1 MKNYILLFLLLLPV
15 AAFSQINI
23 KVLDEDGKAVAQA
36 NVSYNSQNYQTDK
49 NGFIKIPLADS
60 EQALTV
66 QKENYKGFSKVI
78 KPSPKIQ
85 SVNILFLPTAKENEI
100 QEVVFQKRAKFKTT
114 DITSVEIS
122 TKEAQAVASL
132 AGGVETLLK
141 SLPSVNSNAEL
152 SSQYMVRGGS
162 YDENLIYINDIELYR
177 PFLVRNSLQEG
188 MSIINPDMVSTINF
202 SAGGFEPR
210 YGDKMSS
217 ALNIYYRQP
226 EKFELSGEASL
237 IGGRLSAGFASKDKK
252 FTGIISGRYRN
263 TNLVLNTL
271 NEDTDFNPR
280 YFDLQS
286 YLNYQFNDKWSVSFL
301 GYLAKNDYE
310 MVPKKKEVDF
320 GSLLQPLRLT
330 VFYNGQED
338 DQYKNMMGTVS
349 VNFKPSKKWQL
360 TLDNFAYQNREREYY
375 SIASG
380 YILEAFDE
388 DGNPTAGYDAGGQ
401 IDHAR
406 NDLLVRVVG
415 SQFRTKFSPDI
426 NTDVEVGAKFERET
440 IKDFINEWQFIDSIG
455 YSNPRDFVIPGQ
467 LDASSLNLNY
477 YIAGQNNI
485 TPTRISAYAQFS
497 KKFYWGDNRIFVN
510 GGARVQNWSF
520 NKETLFSPRA
530 QIAIKPNWDMDM
542 LFKLAAGVYYQAP
555 FYKEIKD
562 LTGAFNPD
570 IRAQK
575 SYQVIL
581 SNDYEFQIGDS
592 QRKPFKLTTEAYY
605 KKMENLIPYYL
616 DNVRTRYSGKNNAEG
631 YAYGIDARL
640 FGQFVPG
647 VDSWISASYAR
658 VYESIEGM
666 GYIPRPTDQRFR
678 FTMFYQDYMPKFP
691 SMRVNLTLTY
701 GSGLPSGTP
710 VLFDANGLPD
720 YLAAYRYQKTLPA
733 YKRVDI
739 GLTKV
744 FIDQKD
750 NKASG
755 DFWRNFKELTLGV
768 QIFNAFNIN
777 NTIANQW
784 ISDVNSTPH
793 IYYPVPVRLTGR
805 FFNVTLGF
813 KL

>member
-1 MKNYILLFLLLLPV
+1 MNVLFL
-15 AAFSQINI
+15 S
-23 KVLDEDGKAVAQA
+23 
-36 NVSYNSQNYQTDK
+36 
-49 NGFIKIPLADS
+49 
-60 EQALTV
+60 
-66 QKENYKGFSKVI
+66 
-78 KPSPKIQ
+78 
-85 SVNILFLPTAKENEI
+85 SVKENEI
-100 QEVVFQKRAKFKTT
+100 QEVVFQKKARFKTN
-114 DITSVEIS
+114 DITSIEIS
-122 TKEAQAVASL
+122 AKEAKEVASL
-132 AGGVETLLK
+132 AGGVEGLLK

-188 MSIINPDMVSTINF
+188 MSIVNPDMVSTINF
-202 SAGGFEPR
+202 SPGGFEPR

-226 EKFELSGEASL
+226 EKFEVSGEASL
-237 IGGRLSAGFASKDKK
+237 IGGRLTTGFASKDKK
-252 FTGIISGRYRN
+252 FTGLISGRYRN

-280 YFDLQS
+280 YMDLQS
-286 YLNYQFNDKWSVSFL
+286 YLNYQFNEKWSLSFL
-301 GYLAKNDYE
+301 GYYAKNDYQ
-310 MVPKKKEVDF
+310 MFPKQKEVDF
-320 GSLLQPLRLT
+320 GSVLQPMRLT

-349 VNFKPSKKWQL
+349 VNFKPSKKWQFS
-360 TLDNFAYQNREREYY
+360 LDNFAYQNREREYY

-406 NDLLVRVVG
+406 NDLLVRVAG
-415 SQFRTKFSPDI
+415 SQFRTKFSPDV
-426 NTDVEVGAKFERET
+426 NTDFEFGVKYERES
-440 IKDFINEWQFIDSIG
+440 IKDFTNEWQFVDSIG
-455 YSNPRDFVIPGQ
+455 YSNPRDFVIPGN
-467 LDASSLNLNY
+467 LDTSAMNLNFH
-477 YIAGQNNI
+477 IAGQNDIN
-485 TPTRISAYAQFS
+485 TTRVSAYAQFS
-497 KKFYWGDNRIFVN
+497 KKFYWGTNRIFVN
-510 GGARVQNWSF
+510 GGARIQNWSF
-520 NKETLFSPRA
+520 NKETIFSPRA
-530 QIAIKPNWDMDM
+530 QFAIKPNWDMDM
-542 LFKLAAGVYYQAP
+542 LFRLAGGVYYQAP

-570 IRAQK
+570 ITAQK
-575 SYQVIL
+575 SYQIIL
-581 SNDYEFQIGDS
+581 ANDYEFQFKE
-592 QRKPFKLTTEAYY
+592 RKFKLTTEAYY
-605 KKMENLIPYYL
+605 KKMENLIPYYM
-616 DNVRTRYSGKNNAEG
+616 DNVRVRYSGKNNSEG
-631 YAYGIDARL
+631 YAYGLDARL
-640 FGQFVPG
+640 FGEFVPG
-647 VDSWISASYAR
+647 IDSYISASYAR
-658 VYESIEGM
+658 VYENIEGM

-678 FTMFYQDYMPKFP
+678 FAMFYQDYMPKFP

-701 GSGLPSGTP
+701 ASGLPSGTP
-710 VLFDANGLPD
+710 VMFDGNGVPD

-755 DFWRNFKELTLGV
+755 NFWGKFKELTLGV

-784 ISDVNSTPH
+784 ISDINASPSL
-793 IYYPVPVRLTGR
+793 YYPVPVRLTGR
-805 FFNVTLGF
+805 FFNVKLEF

>member
-1 MKNYILLFLLLLPV
+1 MKNYILLILFLLPV
-15 AAFSQINI
+15 LGFSQINL
-23 KVLDEDGKAVAQA
+23 KVLDEDGKAVSDAQVA
-36 NVSYNSQNYQTDK
+36 YNNQTYQTDK
-49 NGFIKIPLADS
+49 NGYVKIPIADS
-60 EQALTV
+60 EQTLTV
-66 QKENYKGFSKVI
+66 SKENFKGFSKVI
-78 KPSPKIQ
+78 KTTPKTQ
-85 SVNILFLPTAKENEI
+85 NVNVLFLPSGKENEI
-100 QEVVFQKRAKFKTT
+100 QEVVFQKRARFKTN

-122 TKEAQAVASL
+122 AKEAKEVASL
-132 AGGVETLLK
+132 AGGVEGLLK

-177 PFLVRNSLQEG
+177 PFLIRNSLQEG

-202 SAGGFEPR
+202 SPGGFEPR

-226 EKFELSGEASL
+226 ENMELSGEASL
-237 IGGRLSAGFASKDKK
+237 IGGRLTGGFASKNKK
-252 FTGIISGRYRN
+252 FTGLISGRYRN

-280 YFDLQS
+280 YGDVQT

-301 GYLAKNDYE
+301 GYYAKNDYE
-310 MVPKKKEVDF
+310 MVPKEKEVDF
-320 GSLLQPLRLT
+320 GSLFQPLKLT

-349 VNFKPSKKWQL
+349 VNFKPSKKWHL
-360 TLDNFAYQNREREYY
+360 SLDNFAYQNREREYY
-375 SIASG
+375 TLAAG

-388 DGNPTAGYDAGGQ
+388 EGNPVAGYDAGGQ

-406 NDLLVRVVG
+406 NDLLVRVAG
-415 SQFRTKFSPDI
+415 SQFRTRFSPDV
-426 NTDVEVGAKFERET
+426 NTDFEVGVKYERES
-440 IKDFINEWQFIDSIG
+440 IKDFTNEWQFIDSIG
-455 YSNPRDFVIPGQ
+455 YSNPRDFVIPGN
-467 LDASSLNLNY
+467 LDASALNLNY
-477 YIAGQNNI
+477 SIAGQNDI
-485 TPTRISAYAQFS
+485 DPTRISAYAQFS
-497 KKFYWGDNRIFVN
+497 KKFYWGSNRVFIN
-510 GGARVQNWSF
+510 GGARIQNWSF
-520 NKETLFSPRA
+520 NEETLVSPRA
-530 QIAIKPNWDMDM
+530 QFAIKPDWDMDM
-542 LFKLAAGVYYQAP
+542 LFRLAGGVYYQAP

-570 IRAQK
+570 IKAQR

-581 SNDYEFQIGDS
+581 ANDYEFKFKE
-592 QRKPFKLTTEAYY
+592 RNFKLTTEAYY
-605 KKMENLIPYYL
+605 KKMDKLIPYYL
-616 DNVRTRYSGKNNAEG
+616 DNVRVRYSGKNNAEG

-647 VDSWISASYAR
+647 IDSWVSASYAR
-658 VYESIEGM
+658 VYQNIDGM

-678 FTMFYQDYMPKFP
+678 FSMFYQDYMPKFP
-691 SMRVNLTLTY
+691 SMRVNLTLTFA
-701 GSGLPSGTP
+701 SGLPSGAP

-720 YLAAYRYQKTLPA
+720 YLAAYRYQKTLPS

-739 GLTKV
+739 GMTKV

-755 DFWRNFKELTLGV
+755 DFWGKFKELSLGV

-784 ISDVNSTPH
+784 ISDVNSSPQL
-793 IYYPVPVRLTGR
+793 YYPVPVRLTGR
-805 FFNVTLGF
+805 FFNVKIEF